1 MVSGNIFHIERE
13 QSMCRTT
20 NTGGL
25 CLVLSFTA
33 LRERDNTWRLLE
45 ELQTS
50 VGAGVGLCGSKASH
64 DCLLT
69 LGHWDCHN
77 WPGQITTN
85 TEGTQTSYLS
95 RVMSGFSV
103 RTQ

>member
-50 VGAGVGLCGSKASH
+50 VEQAWVCVGAKL
-64 DCLLT
+64 
-69 LGHWDCHN
+69 
-77 WPGQITTN
+77 PTT
-85 TEGTQTSYLS
+85 
-95 RVMSGFSV
+95 VC
-103 RTQ
+103 